1 MPFLF
6 WLSIF
11 GLVVIFG
18 TLIYILV
25 STIGLGLGKR

>member
-11 GLVVIFG
+11 GLVAIFG
-18 TLIYILV
+18 TLIYVMV
-25 STIGLGLGKR
+25 STVSKN